1 MILPH
6 NPHKALNMTTLLI
19 YPGTK
24 GAPVALQDV
33 LKEAHEAFR
42 AARQT
47 QIDARRK
54 RRVPLDDSTDW
65 VAAGEARDSIIAGV
79 AGQDS
84 VKVAKFARELVE
96 HTSGNALEPIGDFE
110 PDPAVDG
117 IVVTMQIVADADR
130 RMWQAETSA
139 CWERVRL
146 ARIAG
151 DVVGSQRALVDLD
164 AIAGRVVAA
173 VVVDVGGTLDLE
185 GKSVADAVPGLV
197 LAGLLAPLYTAARH
211 FLELPAPKA
220 VRCGLPPLST

>member
-1 MILPH
+1 M
-6 NPHKALNMTTLLI
+6 
-19 YPGTK
+19 
-24 GAPVALQDV
+24 
-33 LKEAHEAFR
+33 
-42 AARQT
+42 
-47 QIDARRK
+47 
-54 RRVPLDDSTDW
+54 
-65 VAAGEARDSIIAGV
+65 
-79 AGQDS
+79 
-84 VKVAKFARELVE
+84 VAKAARELVE

-117 IVVTMQIVADADR
+117 ITITMQIVADADR